1 MAEVKREYYPTGE
14 LESEWFEINGKKE
27 GEFKLYYNI
36 DCESNHENVSEC
48 DRIFYGQLMIIYS
61 YVGDKL
67 HGEYKQYYSN
77 GQLSCS
83 VMYIDDKRNGEYK
96 RYFES
101 GQLEE
106 ICLYID
112 GEINGEFK
120 QYHENGE
127 LLCITSYTNDKL
139 HGKYTSYHNNGQ
151 INKHYLYHH
160 GEKIESYNKKLN

>member
-1 MAEVKREYYPTGE
+1 MAEVKRTYYPTGE

-48 DRIFYGQLMIIYS
+48 DRIFYGQLMIINS

-67 HGEYKQYYSN
+67 HGEFKLYHKN
-77 GQLSCS
+77 GQLMKIGSN
-83 VMYIDDKRNGEYK
+83 VNGELNGDQKY
-96 RYFES
+96 YYDN
-101 GQLEE
+101 GQLKKKYS
-106 ICLYID
+106 YID
-112 GEINGEFK
+112 GEINGEYK
-120 QYHENGE
+120 EYHENGE